1 MTAIVLILFVEDEP
15 LISELMQVSLED
27 AGFSIEVG
35 ESGAEAI
42 SLFDARSAEIAALLT
57 DVRLGA
63 GPSGWDVA
71 RHARHAKPDLPVGYM
86 TGDSAAD
93 WAAEGVPKSVLLQ
106 KPFAPAQAV
115 TALATLLNEVSS
127 NLSTT

>member
-1 MTAIVLILFVEDEP
+1 MTAIVFILLVEDEP
-15 LISELMQVSLED
+15 LVREMMEVALED
-27 AGFSIEVG
+27 AGFGIHAAED
-35 ESGAEAI
+35 GASAI
-42 SLFDARSAEIAALLT
+42 AWLNQRADSIAALIT

-71 RHARHAKPDLPVGYM
+71 RHARHARPDLPVVYM
-86 TGDSAAD
+86 TGDSGAD

-115 TALATLLNEVSS
+115 TAIATLLNDGSS
-127 NLSTT
+127 SLHG